1 MFKKS
6 LIALVTLS
14 AAAFAANAADITLS
28 GRIDAGLNYHNEKVT
43 GEKSDGTFSM
53 KSGQYSASRFTLKG
67 SEELGN
73 GASVGFILENGFDSD
88 TGAFS
93 QEDKIF
99 GREAIVYV
107 KGEFGTFAMGRV
119 GALASGAGSFSRIYD
134 YAAFGTGWGDY
145 AGAKGAFMLG
155 DRDRFDNSITYVS
168 PEFAGLTI
176 SAQYSLKTAG
186 TEADHS
192 SLNKR
197 YAALGATYNLGAF
210 STGLVVDT
218 IMNGAKDDSYNTED
232 SLGVSWGASFDLGVT
247 KPMVLVQYGK
257 NENKLGGFNFAQML
271 KDYGDEDHP
280 YAASRNGGLK
290 GYAVALGAVTPIL
303 GGNLYTAVSYTDGEL
318 DGRAYGVDFTD
329 GKRGDEQGYATADVK
344 RWGIAAGYVTR
355 VIDLV
360 TRKLVTINGVE
371 TYTDWEHL
379 ADTTAGK
386 WDINVFRDDE
396 TKEFK
401 KQLRVYPDNSDYTL
415 SIPYLYFTEA
425 NDTAIFINNYYVG
438 YLKRRQGGKP

>member
-28 GRIDAGLNYHNEKVT
+28 GRIDAGLNYHNSKVT

-53 KSGQYSASRFTLKG
+53 KSGQYSASRFTLAG
-67 SEELGN
+67 SEELGH
-73 GASVGFILENGFDSD
+73 GTSVGFILENGFDSD

-168 PEFAGLTI
+168 PEFAGLTV

-186 TEADHS
+186 AEADHS

-218 IMNGAKDDSYNTED
+218 VMNGAKDDSYNTED

-303 GGNLYTAVSYTDGEL
+303 GGNLYTAVNYTDGEL

-329 GKRGDEQGYATADVK
+329 DKRGDELGYATADVK
-344 RWGIAAGYVTR
+344 RWGFAAGYDYPLSKRTKVYGFAAYNQGEAKASLYDMKGQPGNSGKFR
-355 VIDLV
+355 E
-360 TRKLVTINGVE
+360 K
-371 TYTDWEHL
+371 
-379 ADTTAGK
+379 DT
-386 WDINVFRDDE
+386 E
-396 TKEFK
+396 
-401 KQLRVYPDNSDYTL
+401 
-415 SIPYLYFTEA
+415 
-425 NDTAIFINNYYVG
+425 VG
-438 YLKRRQGGKP
+438 FGMVHFF

>member
-28 GRIDAGLNYHNEKVT
+28 GRIDAGLNYHNSDKT
-43 GEKSDGTFSM
+43 GHGSSDNFSM
-53 KSGQYSASRFTLKG
+53 KSGQYSASRFTLAG

-73 GASVGFILENGFDSD
+73 GTSVGFILENGFDSD

-134 YAAFGTGWGDY
+134 YAAFGAGWGDY

-168 PEFAGLTI
+168 PEFAGLTV

-186 TEADHS
+186 AEADHS

-303 GGNLYTAVSYTDGEL
+303 GGNLYTAVNYTDGEL
-318 DGRAYGVDFTD
+318 DGRAYGVDFKD
-329 GKRGDEQGYATADVK
+329 DKRGDELGYATADVK
-344 RWGIAAGYVTR
+344 RWGFAAGYDYPLSKRTKVYGFAAYNQGEAKASLYDMKGQPGNSGKFR
-355 VIDLV
+355 E
-360 TRKLVTINGVE
+360 K
-371 TYTDWEHL
+371 
-379 ADTTAGK
+379 DT
-386 WDINVFRDDE
+386 E
-396 TKEFK
+396 
-401 KQLRVYPDNSDYTL
+401 
-415 SIPYLYFTEA
+415 
-425 NDTAIFINNYYVG
+425 VG
-438 YLKRRQGGKP
+438 FGMVHFF

>member
-28 GRIDAGLNYHNEKVT
+28 GRIDAGLNYHNAKKTNHES
-43 GEKSDGTFSM
+43 SDNFSM
-53 KSGQYSASRFTLKG
+53 KSGQYSASRFTLAG

-73 GASVGFILENGFDSD
+73 GTSVGFILENGFDSD

-168 PEFAGLTI
+168 PEFAGLTV

-186 TEADHS
+186 AEADHS

-303 GGNLYTAVSYTDGEL
+303 GGNLYTAVNYTDGEL
-318 DGRAYGVDFTD
+318 DGRAYGVDFKD
-329 GKRGDEQGYATADVK
+329 DKRGDELGYATADVK
-344 RWGIAAGYVTR
+344 RWGFAAGYDYPLSKRTKVYGYAAFNQGELKGTF
-355 VIDLV
+355 
-360 TRKLVTINGVE
+360 
-371 TYTDWEHL
+371 H
-379 ADTTAGK
+379 DTKGAAQNSGK
-386 WDINVFRDDE
+386 
-396 TKEFK
+396 
-401 KQLRVYPDNSDYTL
+401 S
-415 SIPYLYFTEA
+415 TEK
-425 NDTAIFINNYYVG
+425 DTEVG
-438 YLKRRQGGKP
+438 FGMVHFF

>member
-28 GRIDAGLNYHNEKVT
+28 GRIDAGLNYHNAKKTNHES
-43 GEKSDGTFSM
+43 SDNFSM
-53 KSGQYSASRFTLKG
+53 KSGQYSASRFTLAG

-73 GASVGFILENGFDSD
+73 GTSVGFILENGFDSD

-134 YAAFGTGWGDY
+134 YAAFGAGWGDY

-168 PEFAGLTI
+168 PEFAGLTV

-186 TEADHS
+186 AEADHS

-303 GGNLYTAVSYTDGEL
+303 GGNLYTAVNYTDGEL
-318 DGRAYGVDFTD
+318 DGRAYGVDFKD
-329 GKRGDEQGYATADVK
+329 DKRGDELGYATADVK
-344 RWGIAAGYVTR
+344 RWGFAAGYDYPISKRTKVYGFAAYNQGEAKASLYDMKGQPGNSGKFR
-355 VIDLV
+355 E
-360 TRKLVTINGVE
+360 K
-371 TYTDWEHL
+371 
-379 ADTTAGK
+379 DT
-386 WDINVFRDDE
+386 E
-396 TKEFK
+396 
-401 KQLRVYPDNSDYTL
+401 
-415 SIPYLYFTEA
+415 
-425 NDTAIFINNYYVG
+425 VG
-438 YLKRRQGGKP
+438 FGMVHFF

>member
-28 GRIDAGLNYHNEKVT
+28 GRIDAGLNYHHEKVT
-43 GEKSDGTFSM
+43 GEKSDGNFSM

-73 GASVGFILENGFDSD
+73 GTSVGFILENGFDSD

-93 QEDKIF
+93 QEGKIF

-168 PEFAGLTI
+168 PEFAGLTV

-186 TEADHS
+186 AEADHS

-232 SLGVSWGASFDLGVT
+232 SLGVSWGASLGRF
-247 KPMVLVQYGK
+247 LQHGRFARRF
-257 NENKLGGFNFAQML
+257 LGRF
-271 KDYGDEDHP
+271 
-280 YAASRNGGLK
+280 
-290 GYAVALGAVTPIL
+290 V
-303 GGNLYTAVSYTDGEL
+303 
-318 DGRAYGVDFTD
+318 
-329 GKRGDEQGYATADVK
+329 
-344 RWGIAAGYVTR
+344 
-355 VIDLV
+355 
-360 TRKLVTINGVE
+360 
-371 TYTDWEHL
+371 
-379 ADTTAGK
+379 
-386 WDINVFRDDE
+386 
-396 TKEFK
+396 
-401 KQLRVYPDNSDYTL
+401 
-415 SIPYLYFTEA
+415 
-425 NDTAIFINNYYVG
+425 
-438 YLKRRQGGKP
+438 

>member
-28 GRIDAGLNYHNEKVT
+28 GRIDAGLNYHNSDKT
-43 GEKSDGTFSM
+43 GHGSSDNFSM
-53 KSGQYSASRFTLKG
+53 KSGQYSASRFTLAG

-73 GASVGFILENGFDSD
+73 GTSVGFILENGFDSD

-168 PEFAGLTI
+168 PEFAGFTV

-186 TEADHS
+186 AEADHS

-303 GGNLYTAVSYTDGEL
+303 GGNLYTAVNYTDGEL

-329 GKRGDEQGYATADVK
+329 DKRGDELGYATADVK
-344 RWGIAAGYVTR
+344 RWGFAAGYDYPLSKRTKVYGFAAYNQGEAKASLYDMKGQPGNSGKFR
-355 VIDLV
+355 E
-360 TRKLVTINGVE
+360 K
-371 TYTDWEHL
+371 
-379 ADTTAGK
+379 DT
-386 WDINVFRDDE
+386 E
-396 TKEFK
+396 
-401 KQLRVYPDNSDYTL
+401 
-415 SIPYLYFTEA
+415 
-425 NDTAIFINNYYVG
+425 VG
-438 YLKRRQGGKP
+438 FGMVHFF

>member
-28 GRIDAGLNYHNEKVT
+28 GRIDAGLNYHNAKKTNHES
-43 GEKSDGTFSM
+43 SDNFSM
-53 KSGQYSASRFTLKG
+53 KSGQYSASRFTLAG

-73 GASVGFILENGFDSD
+73 GTSVGFILENGFDSD

-134 YAAFGTGWGDY
+134 YAAFGAGWGDY

-168 PEFAGLTI
+168 PEFAGLTV

-186 TEADHS
+186 AEADHS

-303 GGNLYTAVSYTDGEL
+303 GGNLYTAVNYTDGEL
-318 DGRAYGVDFTD
+318 DGRAYGVDFTND
-329 GKRGDEQGYATADVK
+329 KRGDELGYATADVK
-344 RWGIAAGYVTR
+344 RWGFAAGYDYPLSKRTKVYGFAAYNQGEAKASLYDMKGQPGNSGKFR
-355 VIDLV
+355 E
-360 TRKLVTINGVE
+360 K
-371 TYTDWEHL
+371 
-379 ADTTAGK
+379 DT
-386 WDINVFRDDE
+386 E
-396 TKEFK
+396 
-401 KQLRVYPDNSDYTL
+401 
-415 SIPYLYFTEA
+415 
-425 NDTAIFINNYYVG
+425 VG
-438 YLKRRQGGKP
+438 FGMVHFF

>member
-14 AAAFAANAADITLS
+14 AAAFAANAADVTLS
-28 GRIDAGLNYHNEKVT
+28 GRIDAGLNYHNAKKT
-43 GEKSDGTFSM
+43 GQESADTFSM

-73 GASVGFILENGFDSD
+73 GTSVGFILENGFDSD

-93 QEDKIF
+93 QEGKIF

-168 PEFAGLTI
+168 PEFTGLTV

-186 TEADHS
+186 AEADHS

-303 GGNLYTAVSYTDGEL
+303 GGNLYTAVNYTDGEL

-329 GKRGDEQGYATADVK
+329 DKRGDELGYATADVK
-344 RWGIAAGYVTR
+344 RWGFAAGYDYPLSKRTKVYGFAAYNQGEAKASLYDMKGQPGNSGKFR
-355 VIDLV
+355 E
-360 TRKLVTINGVE
+360 K
-371 TYTDWEHL
+371 
-379 ADTTAGK
+379 DT
-386 WDINVFRDDE
+386 E
-396 TKEFK
+396 
-401 KQLRVYPDNSDYTL
+401 
-415 SIPYLYFTEA
+415 
-425 NDTAIFINNYYVG
+425 VG
-438 YLKRRQGGKP
+438 FGMVHFF

>member
-28 GRIDAGLNYHNEKVT
+28 GRIDAGLNYHNSDKT
-43 GEKSDGTFSM
+43 GHGSSDNFSM
-53 KSGQYSASRFTLKG
+53 KSGQYSASRFTLAG

-73 GASVGFILENGFDSD
+73 GTSVGFILENGFDSD

-134 YAAFGTGWGDY
+134 YAAFGAGWGDY

-168 PEFAGLTI
+168 PEFAGLTV

-186 TEADHS
+186 AEADHS

-303 GGNLYTAVSYTDGEL
+303 GGNLYTAVNYTDGEL
-318 DGRAYGVDFTD
+318 DGRAYGVDFKD
-329 GKRGDEQGYATADVK
+329 DKRGDELGYATADVK
-344 RWGIAAGYVTR
+344 RWGFAAGYDYPISKRTKVYGFAAYNQGEAKASLYDMKGQPGNSGKFR
-355 VIDLV
+355 E
-360 TRKLVTINGVE
+360 K
-371 TYTDWEHL
+371 
-379 ADTTAGK
+379 DT
-386 WDINVFRDDE
+386 E
-396 TKEFK
+396 
-401 KQLRVYPDNSDYTL
+401 
-415 SIPYLYFTEA
+415 
-425 NDTAIFINNYYVG
+425 VG
-438 YLKRRQGGKP
+438 FGMVHFF

>member
-28 GRIDAGLNYHNEKVT
+28 GRIDAGLNYHKEKVT
-43 GEKSDGTFSM
+43 GEKSDDTFSM
-53 KSGQYSASRFTLKG
+53 KSGQNSASRFTLAG

-73 GASVGFILENGFDSD
+73 GTSVGFILENGFDSD

-93 QEDKIF
+93 QEGKIF

-107 KGEFGTFAMGRV
+107 KGEFGTFGMGRV
-119 GALASGAGSFSRIYD
+119 GALSSGAGSFSRIYD

-145 AGAKGAFMLG
+145 AGAKGQFMLG
-155 DRDRFDNSITYVS
+155 DRDRFDNTFTYVS
-168 PEFAGLTI
+168 PEFAGLTV
-176 SAQYSLKTAG
+176 SAQYSLRADG
-186 TEADHS
+186 AEAAHS

-303 GGNLYTAVSYTDGEL
+303 GGNLYTAVNYTDGEL

-344 RWGIAAGYVTR
+344 RWGIAAGYDYPLSKRTKVYGFAAYNQGEAKASLYDMKGQPGNSGKFR
-355 VIDLV
+355 E
-360 TRKLVTINGVE
+360 K
-371 TYTDWEHL
+371 
-379 ADTTAGK
+379 DT
-386 WDINVFRDDE
+386 E
-396 TKEFK
+396 
-401 KQLRVYPDNSDYTL
+401 
-415 SIPYLYFTEA
+415 
-425 NDTAIFINNYYVG
+425 VG
-438 YLKRRQGGKP
+438 FGMVHFF

>member
-14 AAAFAANAADITLS
+14 AAAVAANAADITLS
-28 GRIDAGLNYHNEKVT
+28 GRIDAGLNYHKEKVT
-43 GEKSDGTFSM
+43 GEKSDDTFSM
-53 KSGQYSASRFTLKG
+53 KSGQNSASRFTLAG

-73 GASVGFILENGFDSD
+73 GTSVGFILENGFDSD

-93 QEDKIF
+93 QEGKIF

-134 YAAFGTGWGDY
+134 YAAFGAGWGDY
-145 AGAKGAFMLG
+145 AGAKGQFMLG
-155 DRDRFDNSITYVS
+155 DRDRFDNTITYVS
-168 PEFAGLTI
+168 PEFAGLTV
-176 SAQYSLKTAG
+176 SAQYSLNAEG
-186 TEADHS
+186 DEADHS

-303 GGNLYTAVSYTDGEL
+303 GGNLYTAVNYTDGEL

-329 GKRGDEQGYATADVK
+329 DKRGDELGYATADVK
-344 RWGIAAGYVTR
+344 RWGFAAGYDYPLSKRTKVYGFAAYNQGEAKASLYDMKGQPGNSGKFR
-355 VIDLV
+355 E
-360 TRKLVTINGVE
+360 K
-371 TYTDWEHL
+371 
-379 ADTTAGK
+379 DT
-386 WDINVFRDDE
+386 E
-396 TKEFK
+396 
-401 KQLRVYPDNSDYTL
+401 
-415 SIPYLYFTEA
+415 
-425 NDTAIFINNYYVG
+425 VG
-438 YLKRRQGGKP
+438 FGMVHFF

>member
-28 GRIDAGLNYHNEKVT
+28 GRIDAGLNYHNAKKTNHES
-43 GEKSDGTFSM
+43 SDNFSM
-53 KSGQYSASRFTLKG
+53 KSGQYSASRFTLAG

-73 GASVGFILENGFDSD
+73 GTSVGFILENGFDSD

-168 PEFAGLTI
+168 PEFAGLTV
-176 SAQYSLKTAG
+176 SAQYSLKADG
-186 TEADHS
+186 VEAAHS

-303 GGNLYTAVSYTDGEL
+303 GGNLYTAVNYTDGEL
-318 DGRAYGVDFTD
+318 DGRAYGVDFTGD
-329 GKRGDEQGYATADVK
+329 KRGDELGYATADVK
-344 RWGIAAGYVTR
+344 RWGFAAGYDYPLSKRTKVYGFAAYNQGEAKASLYDMKGQPGNSGKFR
-355 VIDLV
+355 E
-360 TRKLVTINGVE
+360 K
-371 TYTDWEHL
+371 
-379 ADTTAGK
+379 DT
-386 WDINVFRDDE
+386 E
-396 TKEFK
+396 
-401 KQLRVYPDNSDYTL
+401 
-415 SIPYLYFTEA
+415 
-425 NDTAIFINNYYVG
+425 VG
-438 YLKRRQGGKP
+438 FGMVHFF

>member
-28 GRIDAGLNYHNEKVT
+28 GRIDAGLNYHNAKKTNHES
-43 GEKSDGTFSM
+43 SDNFSM
-53 KSGQYSASRFTLKG
+53 KSAQYSASRFTLAG

-73 GASVGFILENGFDSD
+73 GTSVGFILENGFDSD

-168 PEFAGLTI
+168 PEFAGLTV

-186 TEADHS
+186 AEADHS

-303 GGNLYTAVSYTDGEL
+303 GGNLYTAVNYTDGEL
-318 DGRAYGVDFTD
+318 DGRAYGVDFKD
-329 GKRGDEQGYATADVK
+329 DKRGDELGYATADVK
-344 RWGIAAGYVTR
+344 RWGFAAGYDYPISKRTKVYGFAAYNQGEAKASLYDMKGQPGNSGKFR
-355 VIDLV
+355 E
-360 TRKLVTINGVE
+360 K
-371 TYTDWEHL
+371 
-379 ADTTAGK
+379 DT
-386 WDINVFRDDE
+386 E
-396 TKEFK
+396 
-401 KQLRVYPDNSDYTL
+401 
-415 SIPYLYFTEA
+415 
-425 NDTAIFINNYYVG
+425 VG
-438 YLKRRQGGKP
+438 FGMVHFF

>member
-28 GRIDAGLNYHNEKVT
+28 GRIDAGLNYHNAKKTNHES
-43 GEKSDGTFSM
+43 SDNFSM
-53 KSGQYSASRFTLKG
+53 KSGQYSASRFTLAG

-73 GASVGFILENGFDSD
+73 GTSVGFILENGFDSD

-134 YAAFGTGWGDY
+134 YAAFGSGWGAY

-168 PEFAGLTI
+168 PEFAGLTV

-186 TEADHS
+186 AEADHS

-303 GGNLYTAVSYTDGEL
+303 GGNLYTAVNYTDGEL

-329 GKRGDEQGYATADVK
+329 DKRGDELGYATADVK
-344 RWGIAAGYVTR
+344 RWGFAAGYDYPLSKRTKVYGFAAYNQGEAKASLYDMKGQPGNSGKFR
-355 VIDLV
+355 E
-360 TRKLVTINGVE
+360 K
-371 TYTDWEHL
+371 
-379 ADTTAGK
+379 DT
-386 WDINVFRDDE
+386 E
-396 TKEFK
+396 
-401 KQLRVYPDNSDYTL
+401 
-415 SIPYLYFTEA
+415 
-425 NDTAIFINNYYVG
+425 VG
-438 YLKRRQGGKP
+438 FGMVHFF

>member
-28 GRIDAGLNYHNEKVT
+28 GRIDAGLNYHNAKKTNHES
-43 GEKSDGTFSM
+43 SDNFSM
-53 KSGQYSASRFTLKG
+53 KSGQYSASRFTLAG

-73 GASVGFILENGFDSD
+73 GTSVGFILENGFDSD

-145 AGAKGAFMLG
+145 AGAKGAFMLS

-168 PEFAGLTI
+168 PEFAGLTV

-186 TEADHS
+186 AEADHS

-303 GGNLYTAVSYTDGEL
+303 GGNLYTAVNYTDGEL
-318 DGRAYGVDFTD
+318 DGHAYGVDFKD
-329 GKRGDEQGYATADVK
+329 EKRGDTEVGYATADVK
-344 RWGIAAGYVTR
+344 RWGVSAGYDYPLSKR
-355 VIDLV
+355 
-360 TRKLVTINGVE
+360 
-371 TYTDWEHL
+371 
-379 ADTTAGK
+379 TT
-386 WDINVFRDDE
+386 
-396 TKEFK
+396 
-401 KQLRVYPDNSDYTL
+401 VYGYAAYNQGEIKFS
-415 SIPYLYFTEA
+415 LY
-425 NDTAIFINNYYVG
+425 DM
-438 YLKRRQGGKP
+438 GGKPGNANKITEKDTEVGFGMVHLF

>member
-28 GRIDAGLNYHNEKVT
+28 GRIDAGLNYHNSKVT

-53 KSGQYSASRFTLKG
+53 KSGQYSASRFTLAG

-73 GASVGFILENGFDSD
+73 GTSVGFILENGFDSD

-145 AGAKGAFMLG
+145 AGAKGQFMLG
-155 DRDRFDNSITYVS
+155 DRDRFDNTITYVS
-168 PEFAGLTI
+168 PEFAGLTV
-176 SAQYSLKTAG
+176 SAQYSLNAEG
-186 TEADHS
+186 DEADHS

-303 GGNLYTAVSYTDGEL
+303 GGNLYTAVNYTDGEL
-318 DGRAYGVDFTD
+318 DGRAYGVDFKD
-329 GKRGDEQGYATADVK
+329 DKRGDELGYATADVK
-344 RWGIAAGYVTR
+344 RWGFAAGYDYPLSKRTKVYGFAAYNQGEAKASLYDMKGQPGNSGKFR
-355 VIDLV
+355 E
-360 TRKLVTINGVE
+360 K
-371 TYTDWEHL
+371 
-379 ADTTAGK
+379 DT
-386 WDINVFRDDE
+386 E
-396 TKEFK
+396 
-401 KQLRVYPDNSDYTL
+401 
-415 SIPYLYFTEA
+415 
-425 NDTAIFINNYYVG
+425 VG
-438 YLKRRQGGKP
+438 FGMVHFF

>member
-14 AAAFAANAADITLS
+14 AAAFAANAADVTLS

-73 GASVGFILENGFDSD
+73 GTSVGFILENGFDSD

-168 PEFAGLTI
+168 PEFAGLTV

-186 TEADHS
+186 AEADHS

-218 IMNGAKDDSYNTED
+218 IM
-232 SLGVSWGASFDLGVT
+232 GVSWGASFDLGVT

-257 NENKLGGFNFAQML
+257 NENKLGGFSFASML
-271 KDYGDEDHP
+271 EDYADTDAQKYG
-280 YAASRNGGLK
+280 STRNGGLK
-290 GYAVALGAVTPIL
+290 GYAVALGAVTPLL
-303 GGNLYTAVSYTDGEL
+303 GGNLYTSVNYTDGKL
-318 DGRAYGVDFTD
+318 DGDAYRAKIKTD
-329 GKRGDEQGYATADVK
+329 GTLDKEEGFATADIE
-344 RWGIAAGYVTR
+344 RWGFAAGYDYPLSKRT
-355 VIDLV
+355 
-360 TRKLVTINGVE
+360 KLYGYAAFNQGELKGTFHDPKGAAQKSGKSTE
-371 TYTDWEHL
+371 K
-379 ADTTAGK
+379 DT
-386 WDINVFRDDE
+386 E
-396 TKEFK
+396 
-401 KQLRVYPDNSDYTL
+401 
-415 SIPYLYFTEA
+415 
-425 NDTAIFINNYYVG
+425 VG
-438 YLKRRQGGKP
+438 FGMVHFF

>member
-28 GRIDAGLNYHNEKVT
+28 GRIDAGLNYHNSDKT
-43 GEKSDGTFSM
+43 GHGSSDNFSM
-53 KSGQYSASRFTLKG
+53 KSGQYSASRFTLAG

-73 GASVGFILENGFDSD
+73 GTSVGFILENGFDSD

-134 YAAFGTGWGDY
+134 YAAFGAGWGDY
-145 AGAKGAFMLG
+145 AGAKGQFMLG
-155 DRDRFDNSITYVS
+155 DRDRFDNTFTYVS
-168 PEFAGLTI
+168 PEFAGLTV

-186 TEADHS
+186 AEADHS

-303 GGNLYTAVSYTDGEL
+303 GGNLYTAVNYTDGEL
-318 DGRAYGVDFTD
+318 DGRAYGVDFTND
-329 GKRGDEQGYATADVK
+329 KRGDELGYATADVK
-344 RWGIAAGYVTR
+344 RWGFAAGYDYPLSKRTKVYGFAAYNQGEAKASLYDMKGQPGNSGKFR
-355 VIDLV
+355 E
-360 TRKLVTINGVE
+360 K
-371 TYTDWEHL
+371 
-379 ADTTAGK
+379 DT
-386 WDINVFRDDE
+386 E
-396 TKEFK
+396 
-401 KQLRVYPDNSDYTL
+401 
-415 SIPYLYFTEA
+415 
-425 NDTAIFINNYYVG
+425 VG
-438 YLKRRQGGKP
+438 FGMVHFF

>member
-14 AAAFAANAADITLS
+14 AAAFAANAADVTLS
-28 GRIDAGLNYHNEKVT
+28 GRIDAGLNYHDAKKT
-43 GEKSDGTFSM
+43 GHESTDTFAM
-53 KSGQYSASRFTLKG
+53 KSGQYSGSRFTLKG

-73 GASVGFILENGFDSD
+73 GTSVGFILENGFDSD

-93 QEDKIF
+93 QEGKIF

-168 PEFAGLTI
+168 PEFAGLTV
-176 SAQYSLKTAG
+176 SAQYSLNAEG
-186 TEADHS
+186 DEADHS

-218 IMNGAKDDSYNTED
+218 IMNGAKDDSRNTED

-257 NENKLGGFNFAQML
+257 NENKLGGFSFASML
-271 KDYGDEDHP
+271 EDYADTDAQKYGS
-280 YAASRNGGLK
+280 SRNGGLK
-290 GYAVALGAVTPIL
+290 GYAVALGAVTPLL
-303 GGNLYTAVSYTDGEL
+303 GGNLYTSVNYTDGKL
-318 DGRAYGVDFTD
+318 DGKAYRATLTAE
-329 GKRGDEQGYATADVK
+329 GKLGTEEGFATADIE
-344 RWGIAAGYVTR
+344 RWGFAAGYDYPLSKRT
-355 VIDLV
+355 
-360 TRKLVTINGVE
+360 KLYGYAAFNQGELKGTF
-371 TYTDWEHL
+371 H
-379 ADTTAGK
+379 DTKGAAQNSGK
-386 WDINVFRDDE
+386 
-396 TKEFK
+396 
-401 KQLRVYPDNSDYTL
+401 S
-415 SIPYLYFTEA
+415 TEK
-425 NDTAIFINNYYVG
+425 DTEVG
-438 YLKRRQGGKP
+438 FGMVHFF

>member
-14 AAAFAANAADITLS
+14 AAAVAANAADITLS
-28 GRIDAGLNYHNEKVT
+28 GRIDAGLNYHHEKVT

-53 KSGQYSASRFTLKG
+53 KSGQYSGSRFTLKG

-73 GASVGFILENGFDSD
+73 GTSVGFILENGFDSD

-93 QEDKIF
+93 QEGKIF

-134 YAAFGTGWGDY
+134 YAAFGTGWGDF
-145 AGAKGAFMLG
+145 AAAKGEFMLG

-168 PEFAGLTI
+168 PEFAGLTV

-186 TEADHS
+186 AEADHS

-303 GGNLYTAVSYTDGEL
+303 GGNLYTAVNYTDGEL
-318 DGRAYGVDFTD
+318 DGRAYGVDFTGD
-329 GKRGDEQGYATADVK
+329 KRGDELGYATADVK
-344 RWGIAAGYVTR
+344 RWGFAAGYDYPLSKRTKVYGFAAYNQGEAKASLYDMKGQPGNSGKFR
-355 VIDLV
+355 E
-360 TRKLVTINGVE
+360 K
-371 TYTDWEHL
+371 
-379 ADTTAGK
+379 DT
-386 WDINVFRDDE
+386 E
-396 TKEFK
+396 
-401 KQLRVYPDNSDYTL
+401 
-415 SIPYLYFTEA
+415 
-425 NDTAIFINNYYVG
+425 VG
-438 YLKRRQGGKP
+438 FGMVHFF

>member
-28 GRIDAGLNYHNEKVT
+28 GRIDAGLNYHKEKVT
-43 GEKSDGTFSM
+43 GEKSDDTFSM
-53 KSGQYSASRFTLKG
+53 KSGQNSASRFTLAG

-73 GASVGFILENGFDSD
+73 GTSVGFILENGFDSD

-93 QEDKIF
+93 QEGKIF

-145 AGAKGAFMLG
+145 AGAKGQFMLG
-155 DRDRFDNSITYVS
+155 DRDRFDNTITYVS
-168 PEFAGLTI
+168 PEFAGLTV
-176 SAQYSLKTAG
+176 SAQYSLNAEG
-186 TEADHS
+186 DEADHS

-303 GGNLYTAVSYTDGEL
+303 GGNLYTAVNYTDGEL
-318 DGRAYGVDFTD
+318 DGLR
-329 GKRGDEQGYATADVK
+329 RG
-344 RWGIAAGYVTR
+344 
-355 VIDLV
+355 L
-360 TRKLVTINGVE
+360 
-371 TYTDWEHL
+371 
-379 ADTTAGK
+379 
-386 WDINVFRDDE
+386 
-396 TKEFK
+396 
-401 KQLRVYPDNSDYTL
+401 
-415 SIPYLYFTEA
+415 
-425 NDTAIFINNYYVG
+425 
-438 YLKRRQGGKP
+438 

>member
-73 GASVGFILENGFDSD
+73 GTSVGFILENGFDSD

-93 QEDKIF
+93 QEGKIF

-119 GALASGAGSFSRIYD
+119 GALASGAGIYD
-134 YAAFGTGWGDY
+134 YAAFGTGWGDF
-145 AGAKGAFMLG
+145 AGAKGEFMLG

-168 PEFAGLTI
+168 PEFAGLTL
-176 SAQYSLKTAG
+176 SAQYSLKADG
-186 TEADHS
+186 EEAAHS

-218 IMNGAKDDSYNTED
+218 IMNGNKDTSGNTED

-257 NENKLGGFNFAQML
+257 NENKLGGFSFASML
-271 KDYGDEDHP
+271 EDYADTDANKYGSP
-280 YAASRNGGLK
+280 RNGGLK
-290 GYAVALGAVTPIL
+290 GYAVALGAVTPLL
-303 GGNLYTAVSYTDGEL
+303 GGNLYTAVNYTDGKL
-318 DGRAYGVDFTD
+318 DGDAYRAKIKAD
-329 GKRGDEQGYATADVK
+329 GTLDKEEGFATADIE
-344 RWGIAAGYVTR
+344 RWGFAAGYDYPLSKRT
-355 VIDLV
+355 
-360 TRKLVTINGVE
+360 KLYGYAAFNQGELKGTFHDPKGAAQKSGKSTE
-371 TYTDWEHL
+371 K
-379 ADTTAGK
+379 DT
-386 WDINVFRDDE
+386 E
-396 TKEFK
+396 
-401 KQLRVYPDNSDYTL
+401 
-415 SIPYLYFTEA
+415 
-425 NDTAIFINNYYVG
+425 VG
-438 YLKRRQGGKP
+438 FGMVHFF

>member
-28 GRIDAGLNYHNEKVT
+28 GRIDAGLNYHNSDKT
-43 GEKSDGTFSM
+43 GHGSSDNFSM
-53 KSGQYSASRFTLKG
+53 KSGQYSASRVTLKG

-73 GASVGFILENGFDSD
+73 GTSVGFILENGFDSD

-93 QEDKIF
+93 QEDKLF

-107 KGEFGTFAMGRV
+107 KGEFGTFAMGHV
-119 GALASGAGSFSRIYD
+119 GALAAGNGSFSRIYD

-145 AGAKGAFMLG
+145 AGAKGQFMLG
-155 DRDRFDNSITYVS
+155 DRDRFDNTITYVS
-168 PEFAGLTI
+168 PEFAGLTV
-176 SAQYSLKTAG
+176 SVQYSLNAEG
-186 TEADHS
+186 DEADHS

-218 IMNGAKDDSYNTED
+218 ILNGAKDDSYNTED

-247 KPMVLVQYGK
+247 KPMILVQYGQ

-271 KDYGDEDHP
+271 TDYSDEDHP

-290 GYAVALGAVTPIL
+290 GYAVALGTVTPIL
-303 GGNLYTAVSYTDGEL
+303 GGNLYTAVNYTDGEL
-318 DGRAYGVDFTD
+318 DGRAYGVDFTGD
-329 GKRGDEQGYATADVK
+329 KRGKELGYATADVK
-344 RWGIAAGYVTR
+344 RWGFAAGYDYPLSKRTKLYGFAAYNQGE
-355 VIDLV
+355 IDFSL
-360 TRKLVTINGVE
+360 
-371 TYTDWEHL
+371 YDM
-379 ADTTAGK
+379 AGK
-386 WDINVFRDDE
+386 AGNANKINEKD
-396 TKEFK
+396 
-401 KQLRVYPDNSDYTL
+401 
-415 SIPYLYFTEA
+415 TE
-425 NDTAIFINNYYVG
+425 VG
-438 YLKRRQGGKP
+438 FGMVHFF